1 MKYKKHYKK
10 TVAAVLGVATICLNS
25 GIVTYA
31 ENATISDS
39 INNATVADTLYNTP
53 KIQGD
58 LIYVDQI
65 HSGVE
70 DGSEANPYKS
80 FQTAYD
86 KAKDGDTI
94 IIKGSVTILGQGN
107 TGADPFVCKI

>member
-70 DGSEANPYKS
+70 DGSEAIRIKVFKLLMIKQKMAIPLLL
-80 FQTAYD
+80 
-86 KAKDGDTI
+86 KA
-94 IIKGSVTILGQGN
+94 V
-107 TGADPFVCKI
+107 